1 MGKKEAEE
9 TESVEISVDE
19 LSTLFAYLDEESSGL
34 SKERF
39 FQITR
44 RFMIV
49 VKDTAMTPEMG
60 VAGGK
65 PMRKL
70 ETKEI
75 VEVFKGPIR
84 GTNGV
89 SRVQCKAL
97 SDDLEGWVSV
107 AGNQGTKFLVEGGNL
122 YKVVKRSVMTNSFET
137 TEDTNADDAN
147 SLRPGTVLEVREFP
161 RKEKS
166 SGLMRMQGKV
176 RAADGRTG
184 WVTTQSKDKKVFL
197 KAI

>member
-89 SRVQCKAL
+89 SRVRCKAL

-107 AGNQGTKFLVEGGNL
+107 AGNQGTKFLVESFNL
-122 YKVVKRSVMTNSFET
+122 YKVLRLSVMTDSFET
-137 TEDTNADDAN
+137 NGEANADN
-147 SLRPGTVLEVREFP
+147 STKLRPGTVLEVREFP
-161 RKEKS
+161 KLEE
-166 SGLMRMQGKV
+166 
-176 RAADGRTG
+176 
-184 WVTTQSKDKKVFL
+184 
-197 KAI
+197 